1 MYRQGSAG
9 TSLNLLLN
17 AGEADDLLYQLGAQE
32 RVAQS
37 SDTLYQRSVQTQK
50 FAESLNSQLK
60 VAKKDL
66 AAKAA
71 VAKSA
76 YDSAQIA
83 ANALTAKVNENKNN
97 MNNFVAQLASLQRTS
112 SRLAAER
119 AAGLAAIA
127 AQQQGNADL
136 SAPELYAVGNPNST
150 KVEAAIAFARQQLG
164 ERYVLGGMGPN
175 VWDCSGITK
184 ASYAAAGI
192 YIGTHSATNQFREMA
207 RQQKLIPLKDA
218 QRGDLLWYSGE
229 AGFDGDKEHVVIYL
243 GNNLMLEAP
252 NPAAPVRIVEV
263 RRGWKLFRYAGRP
276 SA

>member
-1 MYRQGSAG
+1 
-9 TSLNLLLN
+9 
-17 AGEADDLLYQLGAQE
+17 
-32 RVAQS
+32 
-37 SDTLYQRSVQTQK
+37 
-50 FAESLNSQLK
+50 
-60 VAKKDL
+60 
-66 AAKAA
+66 
-71 VAKSA
+71 
-76 YDSAQIA
+76 
-83 ANALTAKVNENKNN
+83 
-97 MNNFVAQLASLQRTS
+97 
-112 SRLAAER
+112 
-119 AAGLAAIA
+119 
-127 AQQQGNADL
+127 
-136 SAPELYAVGNPNST
+136 
-150 KVEAAIAFARQQLG
+150 
-164 ERYVLGGMGPN
+164 MGPN